1 MGGEADNVTEI
12 DLGIHFN
19 HSVAGSWVGDV
30 NADPC
35 LRARRPVGKQWSWS
49 GRMKEE
55 LLRLQVY
62 PLDVVPWPSSSDC
75 PGAK

>member
-30 NADPC
+30 NADPW
-35 LRARRPVGKQWSWS
+35 LRERCPAGRQWSWS
-49 GRMKEE
+49 GRMKEKS
-55 LLRLQVY
+55 LRLQVHWTIGRFT
-62 PLDVVPWPSSSDC
+62 LAELLLIVF
-75 PGAK
+75 